1 MAGARLDRA
10 RACCWART
18 SRAHLSNNLPFILAG
33 GGWKHGQHLGFDVAK
48 PYPLTNVYLSVLHRL
63 GINRDKF
70 SSSTG
75 TCRGLEMT

>member
-1 MAGARLDRA
+1 MAGARLD
-10 RACCWART
+10 
-18 SRAHLSNNLPFILAG
+18 RAHLSNNLPFILAG